1 MSNSIA
7 EVGGE
12 RKSIQAAR
20 SSVQRVAV
28 EDGLLI
34 IFTCFNKARL
44 EALVNHR
51 DSQDRYD
58 ATR

>member
-12 RKSIQAAR
+12 RSNTQAAR

-34 IFTCFNKARL
+34 IFTVFTKARL
-44 EALVNHR
+44 EALAIHR
-51 DSQDRYD
+51 DPYDRYIGN
-58 ATR
+58 